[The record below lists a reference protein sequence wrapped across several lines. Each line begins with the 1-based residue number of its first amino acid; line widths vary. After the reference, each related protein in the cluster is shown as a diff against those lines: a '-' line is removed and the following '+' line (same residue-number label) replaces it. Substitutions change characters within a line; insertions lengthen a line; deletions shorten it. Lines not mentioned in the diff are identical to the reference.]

1 MSTERII
8 IHLPTTPTEPEDTYS
23 LVTAASRADKHT
35 STHTRQLQQYLTNIL
50 SPHKI
55 PVELTGA
62 ECIAIR
68 DNNEH
73 IPQLLQLISPILSY
87 FTTLTILESN
97 QLVWTFGDEDSQF
110 TTETSQFYAPWASL
124 RSIPSW
130 IDHITTKARSL
141 ANLNIGTDPRDFL
154 IISDN
159 TKDQHYI
166 QCYFSPADNNYRVE
180 MRLGD
185 AQHHYWCMR
194 DDAWSVIRELSTWMT
209 TTDHSTTGWNKLDI
223 S

>member
-8 IHLPTTPTEPEDTYS
+8 IHLPTAPTEREDIYN
-23 LVTAASRADKHT
+23 LVISAGRADKHT
-35 STHTRQLQQYLTNIL
+35 SAHTLQLHQHLTNIL

-55 PVELTGA
+55 SVELTGA
-62 ECIAIR
+62 ECIAIK

-73 IPQLLQLISPILSY
+73 IPQLLQLISPVLSY
-87 FTTLTILESN
+87 FTTLTILENN
-97 QLVWTFGDEDSQF
+97 QLVWTFGDENSHF
-110 TTETSQFYAPWASL
+110 TTETSQLHAPWASL

-130 IDHITTKARSL
+130 IDHVTTNARSL
-141 ANLNIGTDPRDFL
+141 ASRNIGTDPRDFL

-185 AQHHYWCMR
+185 AQHHFWR
-194 DDAWSVIRELSTWMT
+194 IRNDARSLIRELSTWMT
-209 TTDHSTTGWNKLDI
+209 STDHSTTSWSKLDI

>member
-23 LVTAASRADKHT
+23 LVTAASRAAKHT
-35 STHTRQLQQYLTNIL
+35 STHTRQLQQYLTNTL

-68 DNNEH
+68 ANNEH
-73 IPQLLQLISPILSY
+73 IPQLLQLISPVLSY
-87 FTTLTILESN
+87 FTTLTILENN
-97 QLVWTFGDEDSQF
+97 QLVWTFGDENSHF
-110 TTETSQFYAPWASL
+110 TTETSQLYAPWASL

-130 IDHITTKARSL
+130 IDHVTANARSL
-141 ANLNIGTDPRDFL
+141 ASRNVGTDPRDFL

-185 AQHHYWCMR
+185 AQHHFWR
-194 DDAWSVIRELSTWMT
+194 IRNDARSLIRELSTWMT
-209 TTDHSTTGWNKLDI
+209 STDHSTTGWSKLDI

>member
-185 AQHHYWCMR
+185 AEHHYWCMR

-209 TTDHSTTGWNKLDI
+209 ATDHSTTGWNKLDI

>member
-8 IHLPTTPTEPEDTYS
+8 IHLPTAPAEPENTYN

-35 STHTRQLQQYLTNIL
+35 SAHTLQLQQHLTNIL
-50 SPHKI
+50 APHKI
-55 PVELTGA
+55 SVELTGA
-62 ECIAIR
+62 ECIAIK

-73 IPQLLQLISPILSY
+73 IPQLLQLISPVLSY
-87 FTTLTILESN
+87 FTTLTILENN
-97 QLVWTFGDEDSQF
+97 QQVWTFGDEDSRF
-110 TTETSQFYAPWASL
+110 TTETSHLHVPWASL

-130 IDHITTKARSL
+130 IDHVTANTRSL
-141 ANLNIGTDPRDFL
+141 ASRNIGTDPRDFL

-159 TKDQHYI
+159 TKNQHYI

-185 AQHHYWCMR
+185 AQHHFWCMR
-194 DDAWSVIRELSTWMT
+194 NDARSVIRELSTWMNS
-209 TTDHSTTGWNKLDI
+209 TDHPITGWNKLDI

>member
-8 IHLPTTPTEPEDTYS
+8 IHLPTAPTEPENTYN

-35 STHTRQLQQYLTNIL
+35 SAHTRQLQQHLTNIL
-50 SPHKI
+50 APHKI
-55 PVELTGA
+55 SVELTGA
-62 ECIAIR
+62 ECIAIK

-73 IPQLLQLISPILSY
+73 IPQLLQLISPVLSY
-87 FTTLTILESN
+87 FTTLTILENN
-97 QLVWTFGDEDSQF
+97 QQVWTFGDENSRF
-110 TTETSQFYAPWASL
+110 TTETSQLHIPWASL
-124 RSIPSW
+124 HSIPSW
-130 IDHITTKARSL
+130 IDHITTNARSL
-141 ANLNIGTDPRDFL
+141 ASRNIGTDPRDFL

-166 QCYFSPADNNYRVE
+166 QCYFSPADDNYRVE

-185 AQHHYWCMR
+185 AQHHFWCMR
-194 DDAWSVIRELSTWMT
+194 NDARSLIRELSTWMNS
-209 TTDHSTTGWNKLDI
+209 TDHPITGWNKLDI

>member
-8 IHLPTTPTEPEDTYS
+8 IHLPTTPAEPEDTYS
-23 LVTAASRADKHT
+23 LVFAASRADKHT
-35 STHTRQLQQYLTNIL
+35 STHTRQLQQYLTNTL

-73 IPQLLQLISPILSY
+73 IPQLLQLISPVLSY
-87 FTTLTILESN
+87 FTTLTILEN
-97 QLVWTFGDEDSQF
+97 DQLVWTFGDEDSQF
-110 TTETSQFYAPWASL
+110 TIETSQFYAPWASL

-130 IDHITTKARSL
+130 IDRITTNARSL

-159 TKDQHYI
+159 TRDQHYI
-166 QCYFSPADNNYRVE
+166 QCYFSPSDNNYRVE

-194 DDAWSVIRELSTWMT
+194 NDAQNVIRELSTWMT
-209 TTDHSTTGWNKLDI
+209 STNHPITGWNKLDI